1 MDGVRQYILTVTAAA
16 LLCAILQQVMP
27 PSGLN
32 GSLIKLV
39 SGIFLAFVVIS
50 PVKDVDFGD
59 FRVYLQDYAMEG
71 ENLSAVGE
79 DLSADAMARIIKN
92 QTEAYIL
99 DKAEALSV
107 VLTVDVEL
115 NTALAPDSVRLSGN
129 VSPYARSV
137 LERVLTEELGIARE
151 DQIWIG

>member
-1 MDGVRQYILTVTAAA
+1 MDGIRQYILTVTAAA

-27 PSGLN
+27 SSGLN

-59 FRVYLQDYAMEG
+59 IRVYLQDYAMEG

-79 DLSADAMARIIKN
+79 DLSADAMARIIKT

-151 DQIWIG
+151 DQVWIG